1 MDLFVHTLV
10 SGLVQFALAVL
21 IAFVWWWFSARHQ
34 RRFTQWIGLT
44 RIVGGMK
51 TFSLMLLT
59 LLILFGCGWLVIQ
72 VMPSTYTYTASTQFG
87 GLGWAAL
94 PSVLVHALLNTSG
107 WEEIFFRGLLLKRLM
122 GKCGLLVANALQAIL
137 FGLMHGVP
145 LFLMTGMS
153 VVQAAVITLFTGL
166 AGWCMGY
173 MNEKHAQGSI
183 FPSWTVHMLS
193 NVASG
198 TLSAFNML

>member
-1 MDLFVHTLV
+1 MGGSAIRSRTCVAEHVGMGGDL
-10 SGLVQFALAVL
+10 
-21 IAFVWWWFSARHQ
+21 
-34 RRFTQWIGLT
+34 
-44 RIVGGMK
+44 
-51 TFSLMLLT
+51 
-59 LLILFGCGWLVIQ
+59 
-72 VMPSTYTYTASTQFG
+72 
-87 GLGWAAL
+87 L
-94 PSVLVHALLNTSG
+94 P
-107 WEEIFFRGLLLKRLM
+107 GLLLKRLM
-122 GKCGLLVANALQAIL
+122 GKCGLLVANTLQAVL

>member
-44 RIVGGMK
+44 RIMGGMK
-51 TFSLMLLT
+51 TFLLMLLT
-59 LLILFGCGWLVIQ
+59 LLILLGCGWLVIQ

-122 GKCGLLVANALQAIL
+122 DKCGLLVANTLQAVL

-145 LFLMTGMS
+145 LLFMTGMS
-153 VVQAAVITLFTGL
+153 VVQASIITLFTGL

-173 MNEKHAQGSI
+173 MNERHAQGSI